1 MRVELFFRLLQDVQL
16 EKKDIDVIRL
26 LTRIQFKTAKGWS
39 DQYSAIVD
47 TGAYMSLIP
56 LSIWK
61 EAEYTQ
67 LGKHEVRGIVP
78 RPECTLPVIVGRL
91 ECRLVDNE
99 GQRTK
104 PLEIKAFLASTDK
117 VSLILG
123 FKDLLAKFAHH
134 FDYRTDTAYI
144 DTRKLKT

>member
-1 MRVELFFRLLQDVQL
+1 M
-16 EKKDIDVIRL
+16 EKKGIEVIRL

-56 LSIWK
+56 FSIWK
-61 EAEYTQ
+61 ETEHTQ

-78 RPECTLPVIVGRL
+78 RPECTLPVTVGQL
-91 ECRLVDNE
+91 KCRLVDNT
-99 GQRTK
+99 GHRTK

-123 FKDLLAKFAHH
+123 FKDVLAEFAHH
-134 FDYRTDTAYI
+134 IDYRTDTAYI
-144 DTRKLKT
+144 SATKLKRL